1 MNRADD
7 RRMARRARQRGS
19 VMVEALVSIVV
30 TSLAMLASAA
40 LAINAAKVNQTGR
53 YRTQAVALVND
64 IAERID
70 ANLTASGAGAYAL
83 AVDYTPPQE
92 GQGVVLADCSATSC
106 SPTQHAAA
114 DLAAWRSR
122 VVNTLPQASAQL
134 IYTAPAGATPARY
147 AITVNWIERS
157 LGHGGTAR
165 TNGGDVTAAAESF
178 TYTVTKAVS
187 PR

>member
-1 MNRADD
+1 MSHADY
-7 RRMARRARQRGS
+7 RPAARRAHQHGS
-19 VMVEALVSIVV
+19 IMIEALVSIVV

-70 ANLTASGAGAYAL
+70 ANLPASGNGAYTL
-83 AVDYTPPQE
+83 AVDYTPPQD
-92 GQGVVLADCSATSC
+92 GALANCASSSC
-106 SPTQHAAA
+106 TPAQHAAA
-114 DLAAWRSR
+114 DLASWRNR
-122 VVNTLPQASAQL
+122 VVTTLPQASVQL
-134 IYTAPAGATPARY
+134 AYTAAAGTTPATY

-165 TNGGDVTAAAESF
+165 TNGGDITATAESF
-178 TYTVTKAVS
+178 TYAATKAV
-187 PR
+187 PPQ

>member
-1 MNRADD
+1 MSRAHYGLA
-7 RRMARRARQRGS
+7 ARRADQRGS
-19 VMVEALVSIVV
+19 IMIEALVSIVV

-70 ANLTASGAGAYAL
+70 ANLAASGTGAFAL
-83 AVDYTPPQE
+83 AIDYTPPQE
-92 GQGVVLADCSATSC
+92 GQGVALADCTAASC
-106 SPTQHAAA
+106 TAAQHAAA

-122 VVNTLPQASAQL
+122 VMNTLPQASAQL
-134 IYTAPAGATPARY
+134 TYTAAAGTTPASY

-157 LGHGGTAR
+157 LGHGGSAR
-165 TNGGDVTAAAESF
+165 TNGGDVTATAETF
-178 TYTVTKAVS
+178 TYTATKAV
-187 PR
+187 PPQ

>member
-1 MNRADD
+1 MNRAGS
-7 RRMARRARQRGS
+7 RRVARRAGQRGS

-30 TSLAMLASAA
+30 TSLAMMASAA

-70 ANLTASGAGAYAL
+70 ANFTASGAGAYAL

-92 GQGVVLADCSATSC
+92 GVVLADCGATLC
-106 SPTQHAAA
+106 SPAQHAAA
-114 DLAAWRSR
+114 DLAAWRNR

-134 IYTAPAGATPARY
+134 IYTAAAGATPARY
-147 AITVNWIERS
+147 AITVTWIERS

-178 TYTVTKAVS
+178 TYTATKAVS